1 MDSGHWT
8 FAEKKA
14 IKKTTTKLVEAL
26 PEETITREIHQM
38 NSLKLCAT
46 KKVEFKKRIIDGNKE
61 GSKAFICKIGDN
73 L

>member
-1 MDSGHWT
+1 MGSGQWT
-8 FAEKKA
+8 DTGHLREKKA

-46 KKVEFKKRIIDGNKE
+46 KKVEFKKKN
-61 GSKAFICKIGDN
+61 N
-73 L
+73 